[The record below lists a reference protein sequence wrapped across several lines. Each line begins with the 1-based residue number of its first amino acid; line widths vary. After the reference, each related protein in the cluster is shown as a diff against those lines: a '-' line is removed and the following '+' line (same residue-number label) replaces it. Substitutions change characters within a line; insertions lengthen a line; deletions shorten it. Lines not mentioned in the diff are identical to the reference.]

1 MGIAE
6 IIAQG
11 VAWAF
16 VGFLH
21 AAPYIILY
29 ALGGFVYYC
38 FKFVQVWLSEDY
50 EPTPDP
56 KPEKVA
62 AISPASPRKK
72 VAKPRKPVVS
82 GYSDDF
88 KLPANPFGD

>member
-6 IIAQG
+6 MIAQG
-11 VAWAF
+11 VAWAY

-38 FKFVQVWLSEDY
+38 FKFVQVWFSEED
-50 EPTPDP
+50 ESTPEP
-56 KPEKVA
+56 KPKKVA
-62 AISPASPRKK
+62 VVSPASPRKK
-72 VAKPRKPVVS
+72 AAKPRKPVVAT
-82 GYSDDF
+82 YSEDF